1 MINNT
6 SSNGRNIISG
16 KVIFDNEYRI
26 ISADENFY
34 RFISPML
41 KKIID
46 AIHQIEMDDFYAVI
60 SELSSYS
67 TGTMV
72 MRLRRFDN
80 SYRWVIAILKQVNL
94 TTADNKVYYEMQIS
108 DIINLHNHYTA
119 LTSVFNPKKSRILC
133 KNTKKLEDMLNDARS
148 HFQNNPEDQI
158 NFCLIEIDNI
168 NDIIEKYGKEF
179 GEKVR
184 DDVLTQIYESLGDS
198 RFLAHTEDGKLAFY
212 VINLGVE
219 INTRSLVE
227 AFRNQIHWK
236 YLSENPNEQIRLQ
249 FSIGISEYPRNGRD
263 IDVVID
269 KMYRAFDLAVTKGRN
284 RYIIYKEE
292 IHGE

>member
-6 SSNGRNIISG
+6 STNGRNIISG
-16 KVIFDNEYRI
+16 QVIFDNEYRI
-26 ISADENFY
+26 VSADENFY

-46 AIHQIEMDDFYAVI
+46 AIHQIEMDDFYSVI

-67 TGTMV
+67 TSTMV

-94 TTADNKVYYEMQIS
+94 STSDNKTYYEMQIS
-108 DIINLHNHYTA
+108 DVINLHNHYMA
-119 LTSVFNPKKSRILC
+119 LTSVFNPKSSRVLY
-133 KNTKKLEDMLNDARS
+133 KNTKKLEDMLADARA
-148 HFQNNPEDQI
+148 HFENNPEDQI
-158 NFCLIEIDNI
+158 HFGLVEIDNI
-168 NDIIEKYGKEF
+168 NEIIAKYGREF
-179 GEKVR
+179 AEKVK
-184 DDVLTQIYESLGDS
+184 DDVITQIYESIRDS
-198 RFLAHTEDGKLAFY
+198 RFLAHTEDGRIAFY

-236 YLSENPNEQIRLQ
+236 YLSENPNEQVELH

-263 IDVVID
+263 INVVID
-269 KMYRAFDLAVTKGRN
+269 KMYRAFDLAVSKGRN